1 MKKIALALGV
11 AATLGAAS
19 AHAGYTTSFA
29 GLNGRFV
36 IDQFGVDQP
45 GASLTLPDADQRFR
59 ISLTNLNGAVSI
71 QVPTAGTYSAQAMPG
86 FAGGIDYNGV
96 PGFDLG
102 VTYPQGAGLG
112 TGYISVTNTSTR
124 LINMNFNGVNATTL
138 LLDGV
143 AQTLDYTGHLTLSGF
158 GATTFFASLFGLNNF
173 LTGPVS
179 GSVDV
184 AYTVRQDALEVF
196 IDETNLVGT
205 KFENI
210 FLALDNG
217 VIPGAPADPLKNAR
231 IDGVFAVNG
240 SINVPEPGSL
250 ALLGLGLATCLT
262 LRRRKAA

>member
-1 MKKIALALGV
+1 MKKIALALGI

-19 AHAGYTTSFA
+19 AHAGYATSFSR
-29 GLNGRFV
+29 LNGSFV
-36 IDQFGVDQP
+36 IDQFGVDTAGP
-45 GASLTLPDADQRFR
+45 TLPDADQRFR

-86 FAGGIDYNGV
+86 FTGGIDYNGV
-96 PGFDLG
+96 PGFDIG
-102 VTYPQGAGLG
+102 ATYPSGANLG
-112 TGYISVTNTSTR
+112 TGNISVTNTSTR
-124 LINMNFNGVNATTL
+124 LINMNFNGVNSTTL

-143 AQTLDYTGHLTLSGF
+143 AQVLNYTGNVTLSGF

-184 AYTVRQDALEVF
+184 TYTVRQDALEVF

-231 IDGVFAVNG
+231 IDGTFAVNG
-240 SINVPEPGSL
+240 SIHIPEPGSV
-250 ALLGLGLATCLT
+250 ALLGLGLAGLA
-262 LRRRKAA
+262 LRRRKGA